1 MHNDA
6 EFFMTEF
13 YVCFSVLFTAFGLTV
28 ILSTLYDLLK
38 TGTAIRDKCTE
49 VI

>member
-1 MHNDA
+1 MNKDA

-13 YVCFSVLFTAFGLTV
+13 YVCFSVLFAAFGLIV
-28 ILSTLYDLLK
+28 LLSTFYDLLK
-38 TGTAIRDKCTE
+38 TGTIIRDKCIE